1 MLPWPAA
8 VSVVVLRQAGGR
20 PLFFIDFTP
29 RGDLSALSPALM
41 TNPRASAFLAGSSGC
56 EFIEMCT
63 FKCTAS
69 GGSLA
74 IPKVELSK
82 AVNL

>member
-1 MLPWPAA
+1 VA
-8 VSVVVLRQAGGR
+8 VVVVRPAGGR
-20 PLFFIDFTP
+20 PPFFYFTH
-29 RGDLSALSPALM
+29 RGHLSALSPELM
-41 TNPRASAFLAGSSGC
+41 TNPRASALLAGFSGC
-56 EFIEMCT
+56 EFIKMCT

-82 AVNL
+82 VFNL